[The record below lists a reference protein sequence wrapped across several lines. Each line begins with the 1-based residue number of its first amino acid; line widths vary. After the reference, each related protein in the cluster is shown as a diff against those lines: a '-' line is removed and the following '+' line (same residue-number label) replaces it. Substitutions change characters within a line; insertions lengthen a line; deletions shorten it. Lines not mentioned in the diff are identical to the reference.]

1 MIFIKKNYSGVCIQI
16 LKKEGP
22 LLGSELQQYLMIE
35 TNIKPNNARQ
45 VLLRLRNEKTL
56 LTTEPVKFMGNQL
69 LYFLPKQNLKKKLK
83 EVLPDHAKTFDRVY
97 QAFVEQEGFLHIKEF
112 AKICAGVVVD
122 NQASNILSLKQKTV
136 KKVIQ
141 EMQELQIINPIVEYG
156 SEHFVVAKK
165 EWVPDVKVDNNN
177 LQKRL
182 NDLNFTSDF
191 TGSLLKWLERMNL
204 AGANSTHLYTEYGMD
219 SFNGFYWDAVGHSY
233 IWGLYKAVEIDP
245 FNPSSD
251 KSPSSIVIESVLH
264 RTMRKYDVTGF
275 IARVDVLYGRLNVKD
290 NYRIIPI
297 CFVQNIDLDA
307 LELARKKGIMVISIS
322 EVFGTKIAEAIKTV
336 RELDPRKID
345 PEALAKVLAA
355 YDASGHDGK
364 FGSLKGYIFN
374 FIVASIFNNQN
385 YNSKIG
391 WTYEAAGKKCEC
403 DVVISVDDDYLLVC
417 EAKGYNEGTQIQL
430 GESENDSDTV
440 KKFFERTCRI
450 VQEATGKKVFPVF
463 ITSGDFTPAAIEYM
477 VNFGGRK
484 TILELLKR
492 RNFPTGVYIDRK
504 GLMDLFGNNQV
515 YSEHRKILKEFFRDH
530 KKGKEVQK
538 P

>member
-1 MIFIKKNYSGVCIQI
+1 
-16 LKKEGP
+16 
-22 LLGSELQQYLMIE
+22 
-35 TNIKPNNARQ
+35 
-45 VLLRLRNEKTL
+45 
-56 LTTEPVKFMGNQL
+56 
-69 LYFLPKQNLKKKLK
+69 KLK

-122 NQASNILSLKQKTV
+122 KQESSILSLKQKTV
-136 KKVIQ
+136 KRVIE

-165 EWVPDVKVDNNN
+165 EWVSDVKVDDNN

-204 AGANSTHLYTEYGMD
+204 AGVNSTHLYTDYGIH

-233 IWGLYKAVEIDP
+233 IWGLYKAVELDP

-251 KSPSSIVIESVLH
+251 KSPSSIVVESILH
-264 RTMRKYDVTGF
+264 RNMRKYDVTGF

-297 CFVQNIDLDA
+297 CFVQNIDFDA
-307 LELARKKGIMVISIS
+307 LELARRKGIMVISVS
-322 EVFGTKIAEAIKTV
+322 EVFGTKLADAIKTV

-345 PEALAKVLAA
+345 PEALAKVLEA

-364 FGSLKGYIFN
+364 FGSLKGYVFN

-385 YNSKIG
+385 YSSKIG
-391 WTYEAAGKKCEC
+391 WKYVADGEECEC

-417 EAKGYNEGTQIQL
+417 EAKGNNEGNQIQL
-430 GESENDSDTV
+430 GESEDDPDTV
-440 KKFFERTCRI
+440 IKFFERTCRI
-450 VQEATGKKVFPVF
+450 VQKATGKKVFPVF
-463 ITSGDFTPAAIEYM
+463 VTSGDFTPVAIEYM
-477 VNFGGRK
+477 VNFEKRR
-484 TILELLKR
+484 TVLELLKR
-492 RNFPTGVYIDRK
+492 RNFPKGVYIDRK

-530 KKGKEVQK
+530 KKDKKIQ
-538 P
+538 